1 MNGVVYF
8 SLPSLVCPTPHEVPR
23 CVFEITP
30 SSVVYGFEYREW
42 ALGDGIQ
49 EREFLEE
56 ETKKMGIIK
65 SSSRLRR
72 LMGKIAQLENLKS
85 NLEIGPK
92 LVQVFKNVDSTN
104 LGFKL
109 ALL

>member
-1 MNGVVYF
+1 
-8 SLPSLVCPTPHEVPR
+8 
-23 CVFEITP
+23 
-30 SSVVYGFEYREW
+30 
-42 ALGDGIQ
+42 
-49 EREFLEE
+49 
-56 ETKKMGIIK
+56 MGIIK

-72 LMGKIAQLENLKS
+72 LMGKIAQMENLKS